1 MLKSWIFG
9 KNCWSLKY
17 VLLEMAKTFV
27 YREIYLLSGFILK
40 QKQKTKVINDKKLLD
55 NSLITD
61 WFIQ

>member
-9 KNCWSLKY
+9 KNCWSLKH

-27 YREIYLLSGFILK
+27 YREISLLSGFILK

>member
-1 MLKSWIFG
+1 
-9 KNCWSLKY
+9 
-17 VLLEMAKTFV
+17 MAKTFV